1 MPSPIINGIYTKD
14 FPDLGRALLASDI
27 IIIAVAGDPITYR
40 STVSELTTS
49 GIYTYFTDSGT
60 SGIVS
65 DKTAG
70 TVTLADIATDFPI
83 ISANGI
89 IRANIDILIGGTWY
103 SSDVQPEC
111 TKDGS
116 GNLLTALFTL
126 GNTGITTIRGRIY

>member
-1 MPSPIINGIYTKD
+1 MPIINGIYTKD
-14 FPDLGRALLASDI
+14 FPDLGRDILPTDLIIMAVVGDDVTYKTTAS
-27 IIIAVAGDPITYR
+27 VFGFNY
-40 STVSELTTS
+40 
-49 GIYTYFTDSGT
+49 YFTDNSLTG
-60 SGIVS
+60 VVC

-70 TVTLADIATDFPI
+70 TITLSDIATNFPT

-89 IRANIDILIGGTWY
+89 IRGAFDLLIGSTWY
-103 SSDVQPEC
+103 ASDVLPEM